1 MAQIEYGFNI
11 EKNTFL
17 HISEVNSGLSELV
30 CASCYEKG
38 LKIQLVAAKG
48 EINEHY
54 FKHHNGDGHSGC
66 GGGEGVLHLYVKNRI
81 LNEKKIYINDVEYIF
96 SNCQLEYDFLGKKI
110 DVCGFLAN
118 GNKIFLEIVVSHSM
132 YNDKEGKEKIQLIQK
147 SGILC
152 YEIMIDET
160 LSKEQIENGLFKNS
174 KIIPKISIYQNNGT
188 DFYFLMSNFTSRIL
202 AEKKSLIELQQKNSN
217 IRVANDYLSIDK
229 GKINIEILKL
239 KTSKKEIE
247 DDVNN
252 YFNTHREKLLEL
264 EVVKDEIIRLNS
276 EIDIK
281 KNKLND
287 ILPKEEAKLVDIKK
301 ELFVLGSKVSDKY
314 NELDMLIKSLDH
326 YKKNESNYLKTI
338 EMYNYCVNK
347 LENEMSKEKSLIYSE
362 IQKLNEEIEITRKEL
377 RLYQEWRDWE
387 KDGGIIKH
395 IGKEVGWIKK

>member
-81 LNEKKIYINDVEYIF
+81 LNEKKIYINDVEHIF

-160 LSKEQIENGLFKNS
+160 LTKEQIENGLFKNS

-202 AEKKSLIELQQKNSN
+202 AEKNKILIEKNTLTRLIKDNEYYESKIDELREDRFSLEDDLEVLTTENDELKGIYNTKKKELDEEYNELQTLLQQKVLNYENQHS
-217 IRVANDYLSIDK
+217 
-229 GKINIEILKL
+229 LKL
-239 KTSKKEIE
+239 SELA
-247 DDVNN
+247 
-252 YFNTHREKLLEL
+252 KLEERYTVEL
-264 EVVKDEIIRLNS
+264 NKQNEELKAIY
-276 EIDIK
+276 DIK
-281 KNKLND
+281 KNQLEMEHNINLKKYED
-287 ILPKEEAKLVDIKK
+287 FKK
-301 ELFVLGSKVSDKY
+301 EFEIKINPILKLHNSAMLNTKGYENLLTHKIY
-314 NELDMLIKSLDH
+314 NKRNNISYEIINLS
-326 YKKNESNYLKTI
+326 
-338 EMYNYCVNK
+338 
-347 LENEMSKEKSLIYSE
+347 EK
-362 IQKLNEEIEITRKEL
+362 
-377 RLYQEWRDWE
+377 
-387 KDGGIIKH
+387 
-395 IGKEVGWIKK
+395 

>member
-81 LNEKKIYINDVEYIF
+81 LNEKKIYINDVEHIF

-118 GNKIFLEIVVSHSM
+118 DNKIFLEIVVSHSM

-160 LSKEQIENGLFKNS
+160 LTKEQIENGLFKNS

-202 AEKKSLIELQQKNSN
+202 AEKNKILIEKNTLTRLIKDNEYYESKIDELREDRFSLEDDLEVLTTENDELKGIYNTKKKELDEEYNELQTLLQQKVLNYENQHS
-217 IRVANDYLSIDK
+217 
-229 GKINIEILKL
+229 LKL
-239 KTSKKEIE
+239 SELA
-247 DDVNN
+247 
-252 YFNTHREKLLEL
+252 KLEERYTVEL
-264 EVVKDEIIRLNS
+264 NKQNEELKAIY
-276 EIDIK
+276 DIK
-281 KNKLND
+281 KNQLEMEHNINLKKYED
-287 ILPKEEAKLVDIKK
+287 FKK
-301 ELFVLGSKVSDKY
+301 EFEIKINPILKLHNSAMLNTKGYENLLTHKIY
-314 NELDMLIKSLDH
+314 NKRNNISYEIINLS
-326 YKKNESNYLKTI
+326 
-338 EMYNYCVNK
+338 
-347 LENEMSKEKSLIYSE
+347 EK
-362 IQKLNEEIEITRKEL
+362 
-377 RLYQEWRDWE
+377 
-387 KDGGIIKH
+387 
-395 IGKEVGWIKK
+395 